1 MVSDRQDNGEQV
13 PKTEYQKSD
22 ATNHNDHERR
32 ATLTTTNFTTL
43 FDNSTLNQIERMRL
57 RPIRRLTNR
66 SRGEHLSGKGGSS
79 TDFADY
85 RDYAAGDDLRYVD
98 WNIFARL
105 RRPYIK
111 QFQHEEEMHVVLL
124 IDASTSMLFE
134 DKLMRAKQAAAA
146 FGIMGLLNV
155 ERVSCYG
162 VHTAGQA
169 PNVFPPGSGRTRIRQ
184 LLSFVEQLEGGGAMP
199 IEKSIETMLRFHRGR
214 GIAVIISDFM
224 TFGDINRPLNLL
236 YSAGLE
242 VWGLQVLAESEINP
256 NVQGDLRFVDSETQ
270 ETLDITNA
278 SELLNVY
285 HDQRLWLQQTLDS
298 MCRSRQGRF
307 LSVNSGH
314 SFQSVLFD
322 QLCRQGWVQR

>member
-1 MVSDRQDNGEQV
+1 VTN
-13 PKTEYQKSD
+13 
-22 ATNHNDHERR
+22 ATPSQ
-32 ATLTTTNFTTL
+32 LTTL
-43 FDNSTLNQIERMRL
+43 FDNATLSQIERMRL
-57 RPIRRLTNR
+57 KPLRRLTNR

-124 IDASTSMLFE
+124 VDASTSMLFE
-134 DKLMRAKQAAAA
+134 DKLLRAKQLAAA

-155 ERVSCYG
+155 ERVSAYAM
-162 VHTAGQA
+162 HSQ
-169 PNVFPPGSGRTRIRQ
+169 PDRPWMLPPGAGRTRIRN
-184 LLSFVEQLEGGGAMP
+184 LLSFLEQVEGGGSIP
-199 IEKSIETMLRFHRGR
+199 IEKAIETMLRFHRGR
-214 GIAVIISDFM
+214 GVAILISDFL
-224 TFGDINRPLNLL
+224 TFGDLSRPMNLL
-236 YSAGLE
+236 FSSGLE

-256 NVQGDLRFVDSETQ
+256 NVSGDLRFVDSETQ
-270 ETLDITNA
+270 DTLDITNA

-285 HDQRLWLQQTLDS
+285 QDQRLGLQSALDA

-307 LSVNSGH
+307 LSVNSGATL
-314 SFQSVLFD
+314 QSVLFD
-322 QLCRQGWVQR
+322 QLCRQGWILR

>member
-1 MVSDRQDNGEQV
+1 M
-13 PKTEYQKSD
+13 
-22 ATNHNDHERR
+22 
-32 ATLTTTNFTTL
+32 
-43 FDNSTLNQIERMRL
+43 
-57 RPIRRLTNR
+57 
-66 SRGEHLSGKGGSS
+66 SGKGGSS
-79 TDFADY
+79 TDFADF

-134 DKLMRAKQAAAA
+134 DKLLRARQMAAA

-155 ERVSCYG
+155 ERVSAYG
-162 VHTAGQA
+162 IHSQSDR
-169 PNVFPPGSGRTRIRQ
+169 PWRLPPGSGRTKIRP
-184 LLSFVEQLEGGGAMP
+184 LLAFLEQLEGGGSVP
-199 IEKSIETMLRFHRGR
+199 IEKAVETMLRFHRGR
-214 GIAVIISDFM
+214 GVAIIISDFL
-224 TFGDINRPLNLL
+224 TFGDLNRPMNML
-236 YSAGLE
+236 YSSGLE
-242 VWGLQVLAESEINP
+242 VWGLQVLSDSEIQP

-285 HDQRLWLQQTLDS
+285 HDQRMWLQQNLDT

-307 LSVNSGH
+307 VSVS
-314 SFQSVLFD
+314 SASSPQTILFE
-322 QLCRQGWVQR
+322 QLCRQGWVLR

>member
-1 MVSDRQDNGEQV
+1 M
-13 PKTEYQKSD
+13 
-22 ATNHNDHERR
+22 TN
-32 ATLTTTNFTTL
+32 AASQFTTL
-43 FDNSTLNQIERMRL
+43 FDNALLSQIERMRMK
-57 RPIRRLTNR
+57 PIRRLTNR

-124 IDASTSMLFE
+124 VDASTSMLFE
-134 DKLMRAKQAAAA
+134 DKLLRAKQMAAA

-155 ERVSCYG
+155 ERVSAYG
-162 VHTAGQA
+162 VHSQ
-169 PNVFPPGSGRTRIRQ
+169 PDRPWMLPPGAGRTRIRQ
-184 LLSFVEQLEGGGAMP
+184 LLAFFEQLEGGGNVP
-199 IEKSIETMLRFHRGR
+199 IEKAIETMLRFHRGR
-214 GIAVIISDFM
+214 GVAIIISDFL
-224 TFGDINRPLNLL
+224 TFGDISRPMNMLF
-236 YSAGLE
+236 SSGLE

-285 HDQRLWLQQTLDS
+285 HDQRLWLQQNLDT
-298 MCRSRQGRF
+298 MCRSRQ
-307 LSVNSGH
+307 
-314 SFQSVLFD
+314 
-322 QLCRQGWVQR
+322 

>member
-1 MVSDRQDNGEQV
+1 MNFD
-13 PKTEYQKSD
+13 KSQ
-22 ATNHNDHERR
+22 
-32 ATLTTTNFTTL
+32 LTTL

-57 RPIRRLTNR
+57 RPNRRLTNR
-66 SRGEHLSGKGGSS
+66 ARGEHLSGKGGSS
-79 TDFADY
+79 TDFADF
-85 RDYAAGDDLRYVD
+85 RDYVAGDDLRYVD

-124 IDASTSMLFE
+124 VDASTSMLFE
-134 DKLMRAKQAAAA
+134 DKLLRAKQLAAA

-155 ERVSCYG
+155 ERVSAYAI
-162 VHTAGQA
+162 HSQQDQ
-169 PNVFPPGSGRTRIRQ
+169 PWMLPPGAGRTRIRK
-184 LLSFVEQLEGGGAMP
+184 LLKFLETLEGGGDIP
-199 IEKSIETMLRFHRGR
+199 IEKAIETMLRFHRGR
-214 GIAVIISDFM
+214 GVAILISDFL
-224 TFGDINRPLNLL
+224 TFGDVSRPMNLL

-242 VWGLQVLAESEINP
+242 VWGVQVLAESEITP

-285 HDQRLWLQQTLDS
+285 HDQRNWLQDELNS

-307 LSVNSGH
+307 LSVSSGMTV
-314 SFQSVLFD
+314 QAILFEH
-322 QLCRQGWVQR
+322 LCRQGWILR

>member
-1 MVSDRQDNGEQV
+1 V
-13 PKTEYQKSD
+13 
-22 ATNHNDHERR
+22 
-32 ATLTTTNFTTL
+32 TTAASQFTTL
-43 FDNSTLNQIERMRL
+43 FDNHTLNVIERMRL

-111 QFQHEEEMHVVLL
+111 QFQHEEEMHVVVLV
-124 IDASTSMLFE
+124 DASTSMLFE
-134 DKLMRAKQAAAA
+134 DKLLRARQLAAA

-155 ERVSCYG
+155 ERVSTYAS
-162 VHTAGQA
+162 HSRQGQ
-169 PNVFPPGSGRTRIRQ
+169 PWMLPPGSGRTRIRQ
-184 LLSFVEQLEGGGAMP
+184 LLGFLEQVEGGGDTP
-199 IEKSIETMLRFHRGR
+199 IEKAIETMLRFHRGR
-214 GIAVIISDFM
+214 GVAILLSDFL
-224 TFGDINRPLNLL
+224 TFGDLSRPMNLL
-236 YSAGLE
+236 FSAGLE
-242 VWGLQVLAESEINP
+242 VWGIQILAESEINP
-256 NVQGDLRFVDSETQ
+256 NVQGDLRFVDSESQ

-285 HDQRLWLQQTLDS
+285 QDQRLWLQQTLDT

-307 LSVNSGH
+307 LSVNSA
-314 SFQSVLFD
+314 SSLTSILFD
-322 QLCRQGWVQR
+322 QLCRQGWILR

>member
-1 MVSDRQDNGEQV
+1 M
-13 PKTEYQKSD
+13 
-22 ATNHNDHERR
+22 
-32 ATLTTTNFTTL
+32 TTSNFTTL
-43 FDNSTLNQIERMRL
+43 FENSLLNQIERMRL
-57 RPIRRLTNR
+57 RPQRRLTNR

-79 TDFADY
+79 TDFADF

-111 QFQHEEEMHVVLL
+111 QFQHEEEMHIVVL
-124 IDASTSMLFE
+124 IDGSTSMMFE
-134 DKLMRAKQAAAA
+134 DKLQRAKQAAAA

-155 ERVSCYG
+155 ERVSVYG
-162 VHTAGQA
+162 INTTKGQ
-169 PNVFPPGSGRTRIRQ
+169 PKMFPPCTGRTRIRP
-184 LLSFVEQLEGGGAMP
+184 LLGFVEQLQGGGDVP
-199 IEKSIETMLRFHRGR
+199 IEKAIETMLRFHRGR
-214 GIAVIISDFM
+214 GLAIIISDFL
-224 TFGDINRPLNLL
+224 TFGDVSRPMNLL

-285 HDQRLWLQQTLDS
+285 HDQRLWLQQALDS

-307 LSVNSGH
+307 LSINSRDP
-314 SFQSVLFD
+314 FQSVLFD

>member
-1 MVSDRQDNGEQV
+1 
-13 PKTEYQKSD
+13 
-22 ATNHNDHERR
+22 
-32 ATLTTTNFTTL
+32 
-43 FDNSTLNQIERMRL
+43 MRL
-57 RPIRRLTNR
+57 RPQRRLTNR

-111 QFQHEEEMHVVLL
+111 QFQHEEEMHIVVLV
-124 IDASTSMLFE
+124 DGSTSMMFE
-134 DKLMRAKQAAAA
+134 DKLLRAKQAAAA
-146 FGIMGLLNV
+146 FSIMGLLNV
-155 ERVSCYG
+155 ERVSVYG
-162 VHTAGQA
+162 INTTSGH
-169 PNVFPPGSGRTRIRQ
+169 PKMFPPCSGRTRIRP
-184 LLSFVEQLEGGGAMP
+184 LLSFLEQLEGGGDVP
-199 IEKSIETMLRFHRGR
+199 IEKAIETMLRFHRGR
-214 GIAVIISDFM
+214 GLAIIISDFM
-224 TFGDINRPLNLL
+224 TFGDVSRPMNLL

-242 VWGLQVLAESEINP
+242 VWGLQVLSESEINP

-285 HDQRLWLQQTLDS
+285 HDQRLWLQQALDS

-307 LSVNSGH
+307 LSINSNDP
-314 SFQSVLFD
+314 FQSVLFD